1 MRLEKWIIA
10 FYAKKMTTKKIQE
23 IFSNIYELDISKF
36 EKSFKEIFFN
46 LDWLYFLQ
54 KQEKR

>member
-54 KQEKR
+54 K

>member
-36 EKSFKEIFFN
+36 EKSLKTFKKIFFN
-46 LDWLYFLQ
+46 LDWLYFL
-54 KQEKR
+54 